1 MRSHEVDFESFAR
14 VAVQV
19 VEAVGV
25 AILVGGV
32 LVVLAVG
39 AVRAVRGSELEPV
52 YREARVILG
61 RVLLLG
67 IEVLVAGDI
76 IRTVAIELTLTG
88 VAELAGIVLIR
99 TFLSWSIELE
109 TEGRWPWQHADAA
122 GGPTPSTESSSG

>member
-1 MRSHEVDFESFAR
+1 MDFESFAR
-14 VAVQV
+14 TAVQV
-19 VEAVGV
+19 VEGVGV

-32 LVVLAVG
+32 LVVLAV
-39 AVRAVRGSELEPV
+39 ATVRAIRGSELVPV
-52 YREARVILG
+52 YREARVVLG

-122 GGPTPSTESSSG
+122 AGPEPLGEGSSG

>member
-1 MRSHEVDFESFAR
+1 MDFESFAL

-19 VEAVGV
+19 VEAIGV

-32 LVVLAVG
+32 LVVLAVA
-39 AVRAVRGSELEPV
+39 AVRAIRRSELVPV

-88 VAELAGIVLIR
+88 VAELGGIVLIR

-109 TEGRWPWQHADAA
+109 TEGRWPWQDAA
-122 GGPTPSTESSSG
+122 ATGGQAVSSGGHASGSRHA

>member
-1 MRSHEVDFESFAR
+1 VDFESFAR

-19 VEAVGV
+19 VEGVGV

-39 AVRAVRGSELEPV
+39 AVRAVRRSELEPV

-88 VAELAGIVLIR
+88 VAELGGIVLIR

-122 GGPTPSTESSSG
+122 GGPTPPPERASG

>member
-1 MRSHEVDFESFAR
+1 VDFESLAY

-19 VEAVGV
+19 VEAIGV

-32 LVVLAVG
+32 LVVLAV
-39 AVRAVRGSELEPV
+39 ATVRAVRRSELEPV

-109 TEGRWPWQHADAA
+109 TEGRWPWQAA
-122 GGPTPSTESSSG
+122 EGRRVS

>member
-1 MRSHEVDFESFAR
+1 VDFESIAY

-19 VEAVGV
+19 VEAIGV

-32 LVVLAVG
+32 LVVLAV
-39 AVRAVRGSELEPV
+39 ATVRAIRRSELEPV

-122 GGPTPSTESSSG
+122 AGPEPRGEVGPG